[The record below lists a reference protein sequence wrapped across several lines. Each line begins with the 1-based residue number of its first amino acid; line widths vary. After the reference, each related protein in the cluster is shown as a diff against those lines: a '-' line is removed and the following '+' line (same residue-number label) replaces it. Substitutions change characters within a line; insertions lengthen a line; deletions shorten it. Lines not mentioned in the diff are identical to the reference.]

1 MMIRQPFPS
10 RVMLTERRRPSA
22 SVALDLE
29 LVLEDPWLLDRTF
42 TELWAE
48 PLELLRAELCDE
60 APPELA
66 VAAPPVSA
74 TQLSSTLPSAL

>member
-22 SVALDLE
+22 SVELEVELALD
-29 LVLEDPWLLDRTF
+29 VPWLLDRTL

-60 APPELA
+60 VPLEPA

-74 TQLSSTLPSAL
+74 TQRSSTLPSA

>member
-1 MMIRQPFPS
+1 M
-10 RVMLTERRRPSA
+10 MLTERRRPSA
-22 SVALDLE
+22 SVALDRE
-29 LVLEDPWLLDRTF
+29 LALDDPWLLDRTL

-48 PLELLRAELCDE
+48 PPELLRAELCAE